1 MVPYITKYGEIAQ
14 LARACGSYPQCRG
27 FESPSRYL
35 KKKYPSDAF
44 FLFSEWNLKY
54 ESLRSSGEGARRPG
68 DVCLVRTEA
77 ERRPNPPLATN
88 KKESNRISFLL
99 VLKDNFETEIP
110 RSSTYGAKRLG
121 DKP

>member
-1 MVPYITKYGEIAQ
+1 MRFIPAVSRVRIPLSLLKI
-14 LARACGSYPQCRG
+14 R
-27 FESPSRYL
+27 ESIWVL
-35 KKKYPSDAF
+35 L
-44 FLFSEWNLKY
+44 FLFVDTEFVH
-54 ESLRSSGEGARRPG
+54 ETLRSSGEGARRPG